1 MPELVRGVGCVN
13 FGDTITMNYRAAL
26 LRLIFIT
33 IGALVARPA
42 PAGMKVLYL
51 GDSLSFGAFGATLDK
66 QLRLSGCEVYTMVTG
81 GATPY
86 YWLSDFASVSGDAG
100 HWVKQDGYERRLRR
114 TRTVPKIEPLIK
126 KFHPDAA
133 VVQTGTNLYAA
144 LRDKKR
150 TPAER
155 VKTVEYL
162 VDRMCRVL
170 GEAKC
175 RVYWIT
181 PPDSHIQ
188 KYPRELQE
196 QMREIMK
203 RVASRHGRVFDSY
216 AVTRYIDSYPQ
227 EDGIHYGPEQA
238 TEWARRVA
246 RDAIPWI
253 SQQRAGSSLSQ
264 PDAAPADPLPEETI
278 RKAQPVLNSANTVRV
293 EAVLK
298 EKTPFHNPRSAPY
311 RNAVAF
317 YEYEVVRLI
326 EGDHPGH
333 RIRVAHVVMRNNQ
346 LRPEIDWEPGRRE
359 VLTLVPLASYP
370 DTEKLETLDE
380 LPEAQLPILTPLQ
393 GS

>member
-1 MPELVRGVGCVN
+1 
-13 FGDTITMNYRAAL
+13 MNHCAAL
-26 LRLIFIT
+26 LRLIIT
-33 IGALVARPA
+33 CIGILSSVTAQ
-42 PAGMKVLYL
+42 AGLKVLYL
-51 GDSLSFGAFGATLDK
+51 GDSLSFGAFGTTLDK
-66 QLRLSGCEVYTMVTG
+66 QLRQSGCEVYTMVTG

-86 YWLSDFASVSGDAG
+86 YWLSDFAAVSGEAG
-100 HWVKQDGYERRLRR
+100 HWVKQNGYERRLRR

-133 VVQTGTNLYAA
+133 VIQTGTNLYAA
-144 LRDKKR
+144 LRDKKKS
-150 TPAER
+150 PAER
-155 VKTVEYL
+155 VRTVEYL

-170 GEAKC
+170 GDANC
-175 RVYWIT
+175 RIYWIT
-181 PPDSHIQ
+181 PPDSHIE
-188 KYPRELQE
+188 KYPRALQE

-203 RVASRHGRVFDSY
+203 RVGSRHGRVFDSY
-216 AVTRYIDSYPQ
+216 AVTKYTDPFPQ

-253 SQQRAGSSLSQ
+253 SKKNEDTALASPVPS
-264 PDAAPADPLPEETI
+264 PEDPLPDETI
-278 RKAQPVLNSANTVRV
+278 RKALPVLNSANTVRV

-298 EKTPFHNPRSAPY
+298 EKTPFLNPRSAPY

-317 YEYEVVRLI
+317 YEYEVVKVI
-326 EGDHPGH
+326 EGDNPGQV
-333 RIRVAHVVMRNNQ
+333 IRVAHVVMRNNQ
-346 LRPEIDWEPGRRE
+346 LRPEIDWEPGRHE

-380 LPEAQLPILTPLQ
+380 LPEANLPILTPRQ

>member
-1 MPELVRGVGCVN
+1 
-13 FGDTITMNYRAAL
+13 MNRPAAS
-26 LRLIFIT
+26 LRLIIT
-33 IGALVARPA
+33 ALLVLAALPAR
-42 PAGMKVLYL
+42 AGVKVLYL
-51 GDSLSFGAFGATLDK
+51 GDSLSFGAFGTTLDK
-66 QLRLSGCEVYTMVTG
+66 QLRQSGCEVYTMVTG

-86 YWLSDFASVSGDAG
+86 YWLSDFAAVSGDAG
-100 HWVKQDGYERRLRR
+100 HWVKQDGYERRLRK
-114 TRTVPKIEPLIK
+114 TRTVPKIEPLLK

-133 VVQTGTNLYAA
+133 VIQTGTNLYAA
-144 LRDKKR
+144 LRDKKK

-155 VKTVEYL
+155 VRTVEYL

-170 GEAKC
+170 GSAKC
-175 RVYWIT
+175 RIYWIT

-196 QMREIMK
+196 QMREITK
-203 RVASRHGRVFDSY
+203 RVASRYGRVFDSY
-216 AVTRYIDSYPQ
+216 AVTRYTDPFPQ

-253 SQQRAGSSLSQ
+253 SQKQTAEASLSAN
-264 PDAAPADPLPEETI
+264 PVANPADPLPEETI
-278 RKAQPVLNSANTVRV
+278 RKAQPVLNSANTLRV

-298 EKTPFHNPRSAPY
+298 EKTPFLNPRSAPY

-317 YEYEVVRLI
+317 YEYEVVKVI
-326 EGDHPGH
+326 EGENPGQV
-333 RIRVAHVVMRNNQ
+333 IRVAHVVMRNNQ
-346 LRPEIDWEPGRRE
+346 LRPELNWEPGRHE

-380 LPEAQLPILTPLQ
+380 LPEANLPILTPRQ
-393 GS
+393 DS

>member
-1 MPELVRGVGCVN
+1 
-13 FGDTITMNYRAAL
+13 MNYRAAL
-26 LRLIFIT
+26 LRLVIIATGVF
-33 IGALVARPA
+33 APVPA
-42 PAGMKVLYL
+42 QAGLKVLYL

-66 QLRLSGCEVYTMVTG
+66 QLRQSGCEVYTMVTG

-86 YWLSDFASVSGDAG
+86 YWLSDFAAVSGDAG

-114 TRTVPKIEPLIK
+114 TRTVPKIEPIIK

-133 VVQTGTNLYAA
+133 LIQTGTNLYAA
-144 LRDKKR
+144 LRDKKK

-155 VKTVEYL
+155 VRTVEYL

-181 PPDSHIQ
+181 PPDSHTQ

-196 QMREIMK
+196 QMREITK

-216 AVTRYIDSYPQ
+216 AVTKYTDPFPQ
-227 EDGIHYGPEQA
+227 EDGIHYGPKEA
-238 TEWARRVA
+238 TDWARRVA

-253 SQQRAGSSLSQ
+253 SQQQS
-264 PDAAPADPLPEETI
+264 DAAFSTPAPTPSDPLPDEII
-278 RKAQPVLNSANTVRV
+278 RKALPVLNHSNTVRV

-298 EKTPFHNPRSAPY
+298 EKTPFLNPRSAPY

-317 YEYEVVRLI
+317 YEYEVLKVI
-326 EGDHPGH
+326 EGDNPGQV
-333 RIRVAHVVMRNNQ
+333 IRVAHVVMRNNQ
-346 LRPEIDWEPGRRE
+346 LRPEINWEPGRHE

-380 LPEAQLPILTPLQ
+380 LPEANLPILTPFQ

>member
-1 MPELVRGVGCVN
+1 MKHC
-13 FGDTITMNYRAAL
+13 AAL
-26 LRLIFIT
+26 LRLILIT
-33 IGALVARPA
+33 IGSLAAVPA
-42 PAGMKVLYL
+42 QAQAGPKVLYL

-66 QLRLSGCEVYTMVTG
+66 QLRQSGCEVYTMVTG

-86 YWLSDFASVSGDAG
+86 YWLSDFAAVSGDAG

-114 TRTVPKIEPLIK
+114 TRTVPKIEALIK
-126 KFHPDAA
+126 KFHPDVA
-133 VVQTGTNLYAA
+133 VIQTGTNLYAA
-144 LRDKKR
+144 LRDKKKS
-150 TPAER
+150 PAER

-170 GEAKC
+170 GDANC
-175 RVYWIT
+175 RIYWIT
-181 PPDSHIQ
+181 PPDSHEG

-196 QMREIMK
+196 QMREITK
-203 RVASRHGRVFDSY
+203 RVASLHGRVFDSY
-216 AVTRYIDSYPQ
+216 AVTKYSDPFPQ

-253 SQQRAGSSLSQ
+253 SQKQEETALT
-264 PDAAPADPLPEETI
+264 APAHAPAPAPGDPLPEETI

-293 EAVLK
+293 EAVLQ
-298 EKTPFHNPRSAPY
+298 EKTPFLNPRSAPY

-317 YEYEVVRLI
+317 YEYKVIKVI
-326 EGDHPGH
+326 EGDNPGQV
-333 RIRVAHVVMRNNQ
+333 IRVAHVVMRNNQ
-346 LRPEIDWEPGRRE
+346 LRPEIDWQPGRHE

-380 LPEAQLPILTPLQ
+380 LPEANLPILTPRQ

>member
-1 MPELVRGVGCVN
+1 
-13 FGDTITMNYRAAL
+13 MNNCAAAL
-26 LRLIFIT
+26 RLFVIICSAVFV
-33 IGALVARPA
+33 LPA
-42 PAGMKVLYL
+42 PAGIKVLYL

-66 QLRLSGCEVYTMVTG
+66 QLRQSGCEVYTMVTG

-86 YWLSDFASVSGDAG
+86 YWLSDFAPVSGDAG
-100 HWVKQDGYERRLRR
+100 HWIKKDGYERRLRK
-114 TRTVPKIEPLIK
+114 TRSVPKIEPLIR
-126 KFHPDAA
+126 KFHPEAA
-133 VVQTGTNLYAA
+133 LIQTGTNMYAA
-144 LRDKKR
+144 LRDKKKS
-150 TPAER
+150 PLER
-155 VKTVEYL
+155 VRTVEYL

-170 GEAKC
+170 GDAKC
-175 RVYWIT
+175 RIYWIT
-181 PPDSHIQ
+181 PPDSHVQ

-196 QMREIMK
+196 QMREIMT

-216 AVTRYIDSYPQ
+216 AVTRYTDSYPQ

-253 SQQRAGSSLSQ
+253 SHQQASYPS
-264 PDAAPADPLPEETI
+264 ACPADHPADALPEETI
-278 RKAQPVLNSANTVRV
+278 RKAQPVLNTANTVRV

-298 EKTPFHNPRSAPY
+298 EKTPFLDPRNAPY

-317 YEYEVVRLI
+317 YEYEVVKVI
-326 EGDHPGH
+326 EGDDPGH
-333 RIRVAHVVMRNNQ
+333 LIRVAHVVMRNNQ
-346 LRPEIDWEPGRRE
+346 LRPEIDWIPGRRE

-380 LPEAQLPILTPLQ
+380 LPEANLPILTPFQ

>member
-1 MPELVRGVGCVN
+1 
-13 FGDTITMNYRAAL
+13 MNHRAAL
-26 LRLIFIT
+26 LRLLILT
-33 IGALVARPA
+33 VALLSAFQAR
-42 PAGMKVLYL
+42 AGLKVLYL
-51 GDSLSFGAFGATLDK
+51 GDSLSFGAFGTTLDK
-66 QLRLSGCEVYTMVTG
+66 QLRQSGCEVYTMVTG

-86 YWLSDFASVSGDAG
+86 YWLSDFAAVSGDAG
-100 HWVKQDGYERRLRR
+100 HWIKQDGYERRLRK
-114 TRTVPKIEPLIK
+114 TRTVPKIEPLLK

-133 VVQTGTNLYAA
+133 VIQTGTNLYAA
-144 LRDKKR
+144 LRDKKK

-155 VKTVEYL
+155 IRTVEYL

-170 GEAKC
+170 GDAKC
-175 RVYWIT
+175 RIYWIT

-203 RVASRHGRVFDSY
+203 RVASRYGRVFDSY
-216 AVTRYIDSYPQ
+216 AVTRYTDPFPQ

-253 SQQRAGSSLSQ
+253 SQSQ
-264 PDAAPADPLPEETI
+264 TADTLPEETI

-298 EKTPFHNPRSAPY
+298 EKTPFVNPRSAPY

-317 YEYEVVRLI
+317 YEYEVVKVI
-326 EGDHPGH
+326 EGENPGNV
-333 RIRVAHVVMRNNQ
+333 IRVAHVVMRNNQ
-346 LRPEIDWEPGRRE
+346 LRPELYWEPGRHE

-380 LPEAQLPILTPLQ
+380 LPEANLPILTPRQ
-393 GS
+393 DS

>member
-1 MPELVRGVGCVN
+1 
-13 FGDTITMNYRAAL
+13 MNHSAAL
-26 LRLIFIT
+26 FRLILI
-33 IGALVARPA
+33 ALAVFAALPAR
-42 PAGMKVLYL
+42 AGTKVLYL

-66 QLRLSGCEVYTMVTG
+66 QLRQSGCEVYTMVTG

-86 YWLSDFASVSGDAG
+86 YWLSDFAAVSGDAG
-100 HWVKQDGYERRLRR
+100 HWVKQEGYERRLRK
-114 TRTVPKIEPLIK
+114 THTVPKIEPLLK

-133 VVQTGTNLYAA
+133 VIQTGTNLYAA
-144 LRDKKR
+144 LRDKKK

-170 GEAKC
+170 GDAKC
-175 RVYWIT
+175 RIYWIT

-203 RVASRHGRVFDSY
+203 RVAGRYGRVFDSY
-216 AVTRYIDSYPQ
+216 AVTRYTDPYPQ

-253 SQQRAGSSLSQ
+253 SQKQTADASLGSAPL
-264 PDAAPADPLPEETI
+264 APAPSDPLPEETV
-278 RKAQPVLNSANTVRV
+278 RKAQPVLNRANTLRV

-298 EKTPFHNPRSAPY
+298 EKTPFLNPRSAPY

-317 YEYEVVRLI
+317 YEYQVVKVI
-326 EGDHPGH
+326 EGENPGQL
-333 RIRVAHVVMRNNQ
+333 IRVAHVVMRNNQ
-346 LRPEIDWEPGRRE
+346 LLPELNWEPGRHE

-380 LPEAQLPILTPLQ
+380 LPEANLPILTPRQ
-393 GS
+393 DS